1 MLVQHENFDFVF
13 EMVSESQ
20 EISKNV
26 MGRKLLILILFP
38 LLTSCVNTYNV
49 VSCSR
54 LEESMKNSVSLMESN
69 GYTLDSVAN
78 YVDDSKYSRYHRNS
92 VDSLFYITKY
102 FLHKGD
108 SCVSYGIKTN
118 QSYTID
124 DGAGLC
130 YIKGVQIIDTKGLS
144 PDIIDQISSCILN
157 LEPQKERVLSEGGMV
172 GIIYGIPLALLML
185 FFAILYVE

>member
-1 MLVQHENFDFVF
+1 MALNFLVQHKNFD
-13 EMVSESQ
+13 
-20 EISKNV
+20 NV
-26 MGRKLLILILFP
+26 KSRMGRNYRKILVLILFP

-54 LEESMKNSVSLMESN
+54 LEESMKESVSLMESN

-78 YVDDSKYSRYHRNS
+78 YVDDSKYSRYNRRS

-118 QSYTID
+118 QSYTVD
-124 DGAGLC
+124 DAGLC
-130 YIKGVQIIDTKGLS
+130 YIKSVQIIDTVGL
-144 PDIIDQISSCILN
+144 PPEIVDQISSCILN
-157 LEPQKERVLSEGGMV
+157 IEPQKEKVLSDGGMV
-172 GIIYGIPLALLML
+172 GIIYGIPLALIVL
-185 FFAILYVE
+185 FFAII

>member
-1 MLVQHENFDFVF
+1 MALNFLVQHKNFD
-13 EMVSESQ
+13 
-20 EISKNV
+20 NV
-26 MGRKLLILILFP
+26 KSRMGRKLLVLILFP

-54 LEESMKNSVSLMESN
+54 LEESMKESVSLMESN

-78 YVDDSKYSRYHRNS
+78 YVDDSKYSRYNRRS

-108 SCVSYGIKTN
+108 SCVSYGIKTS
-118 QSYTID
+118 QSYTVD
-124 DGAGLC
+124 DAGLC
-130 YIKGVQIIDTKGLS
+130 YIKSMQIIDTMGLS

-157 LEPQKERVLSEGGMV
+157 LEPQKEKVLSEGGMI
-172 GIIYGIPLALLML
+172 GIIYGIPLALIVL
-185 FFAILYVE
+185 FFAII

>member
-1 MLVQHENFDFVF
+1 MALNFLVQHKNFD
-13 EMVSESQ
+13 
-20 EISKNV
+20 NV
-26 MGRKLLILILFP
+26 KSRMGRKILVLILFP

-54 LEESMKNSVSLMESN
+54 LEEGMKKSVSLMESN

-78 YVDDSKYSRYHRNS
+78 YVYDPKYSMYHRS
-92 VDSLFYITKY
+92 SDSLFYITKY

-118 QSYTID
+118 QSYTVD
-124 DGAGLC
+124 DAGLC
-130 YIKGVQIIDTKGLS
+130 YIKSMQIIDTMGLS

-157 LEPQKERVLSEGGMV
+157 LEPQKEKVLSEGGMI
-172 GIIYGIPLALLML
+172 GIIYGIPLALIVL
-185 FFAILYVE
+185 FFAII

>member
-1 MLVQHENFDFVF
+1 M
-13 EMVSESQ
+13 S
-20 EISKNV
+20 
-26 MGRKLLILILFP
+26 RKILILILF
-38 LLTSCVNTYNV
+38 LLFTSCANTYNV

-54 LEESMKNSVSLMESN
+54 LEESMKESVSLMESN

-78 YVDDSKYSRYHRNS
+78 R

-124 DGAGLC
+124 DAGLC
-130 YIKGVQIIDTKGLS
+130 YIKSVQIIDTMGLS

-157 LEPQKERVLSEGGMV
+157 LEPQKEKVLSEGGMI
-172 GIIYGIPLALLML
+172 GLIYGIPSALLML
-185 FFAILYVE
+185 FFIII